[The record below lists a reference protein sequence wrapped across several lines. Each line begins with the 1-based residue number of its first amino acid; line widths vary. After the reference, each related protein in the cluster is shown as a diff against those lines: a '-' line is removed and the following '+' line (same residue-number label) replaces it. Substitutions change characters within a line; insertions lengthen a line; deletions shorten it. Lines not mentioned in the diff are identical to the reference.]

1 MSDWPV
7 GLSTGCFYQTSIVDC
22 LEMIRNGGYSM
33 IEVCSF
39 GSHLDY
45 HDVDK
50 VKLTAKRLRELGMEA
65 YSFHAPFSPD
75 IDITSLN
82 RDRREYAVREIM
94 KAAEASAILG
104 VWHFN
109 IHPGPEESYRP
120 PAQEYVERL
129 RHAADA
135 LNRLSR
141 HCNKLGVG
149 IVLENMLPHLLF
161 GNTSDMLWL
170 MGALETVK
178 VGACLDTGHA
188 YLSGDLHNVMHK
200 LSGHLQ
206 FVHLNDNRGRY
217 DDHLPPGRGKIDWRR
232 LLSELSRTGFRGSFI
247 LELAGNRPY
256 EQILEDARQ
265 ARAYIREISRKIT
278 LSIPPTA
285 APAPTPDA
293 EPREE

>member
-7 GLSTGCFYQTSIVDC
+7 GLSTGSFYQTSILDC
-22 LEMIRNGGYSM
+22 LEMVRNGGFSM

-39 GSHLDY
+39 PSHLDY
-45 HDVDK
+45 HDLDK
-50 VKLTAKRLRELGMEA
+50 VRAAAKKMRLLGMEA
-65 YSFHAPFSPD
+65 YSFHAPFSQD
-75 IDITSLN
+75 IDITSLQRDN
-82 RDRREYAVREIM
+82 RNYAVKEII
-94 KAAEASAILG
+94 KAAEASAELG

-120 PAQEYVERL
+120 PAQEYVERI
-129 RHAADA
+129 RHAAEG
-135 LNRLSR
+135 LNRVAR
-141 HCNKLGVG
+141 RCHQLGVG

-170 MGALETVK
+170 MGALDTVHI
-178 VGACLDTGHA
+178 GACLDTGHA

-206 FVHLNDNRGRY
+206 FVHINDTRGRY
-217 DDHLPPGRGKIDWRR
+217 DDHLPPGHGKVDWKR
-232 LLSELSRTGFRGSFI
+232 LLTELSRTGFRGSFI

-265 ARAYIREISRKIT
+265 ARAYLRSIQRKIT
-278 LSIPPTA
+278 LAIPPTA
-285 APAPTPDA
+285 APVAADD
-293 EPREE
+293 

>member
-7 GLSTGCFYQTSIVDC
+7 GLSTGCFYQTSILDC
-22 LEMIRNGGYSM
+22 LELIRNGGFST

-39 GSHLDY
+39 SSHLDY
-45 HDVDK
+45 HDVEK
-50 VKLTAKRLRELGMEA
+50 VKTASKRLKELGIEA

-82 RDRREYAVREIM
+82 RERREFAVKEIM
-94 KAAEASAILG
+94 MAAEASEILG

-129 RHAADA
+129 RYAADA

-141 HCNKLGVG
+141 HCSKLGVG

-170 MGALETVK
+170 MGALETVN
-178 VGACLDTGHA
+178 VGTCLDTGHA
-188 YLSGDLHNVMHK
+188 FLSGDLNNVMHK

-206 FVHLNDNRGRY
+206 LVHLNDTRGRY
-217 DDHLPPGRGKIDWRR
+217 DDHLPPGRGKVNWKR
-232 LLSELSRTGFRGSFI
+232 LLAELSRTGFRGSLI

-265 ARAYIREISRKIT
+265 ARTYIREILRKIT

-285 APAPTPDA
+285 ASAPGSN
-293 EPREE
+293 EEGLEG

>member
-7 GLSTGCFYQTSIVDC
+7 GLSTGSFYQTSILDC
-22 LEMIRNGGYSM
+22 LETIRNGGFSM

-39 GSHLDY
+39 ASHLDY

-50 VKLTAKRLRELGMEA
+50 VKATAKRLKELGMEA

-82 RDRREYAVREIM
+82 RERRDFAVREII
-94 KAAEASAILG
+94 KAAEASAILE

-120 PAQEYVERL
+120 PAQEYVERI
-129 RHAADA
+129 RNAAEA
-135 LNRLSR
+135 LNKVARR
-141 HCNKLGVG
+141 CGELGIG

-170 MGALETVK
+170 IGAMETVK
-178 VGACLDTGHA
+178 IGACLDTGHA
-188 YLSGDLHNVMHK
+188 FLSGDLHNVMHK

-206 FVHLNDNRGRY
+206 FVHVNDTRGRH
-217 DDHLPPGRGKIDWRR
+217 DDHLPPGYGKVNWKR
-232 LLSELSRTGFRGSFI
+232 LLTELSRTGFRGSFI
-247 LELAGNRPY
+247 LELAGNRPH
-256 EQILEDARQ
+256 EEILEDARQ
-265 ARAYIREISRKIT
+265 ARIYIRDISRGIA

-285 APAPTPDA
+285 APAVASD
-293 EPREE
+293 